1 MSQVKV
7 TGSGKRRGIDV
18 DGLPLLDGST
28 GELALFD
35 KDKVHGALYGQKNDV
50 WRVMLAMG
58 DERRLKCVN

>member
-1 MSQVKV
+1 MSQVTV
-7 TGSGKRRGIDV
+7 TGSGKRRGIAV
-18 DGLPLLDGST
+18 DGLPLVDGST

-35 KDKVHGALYGQKNDV
+35 KDKVHGALYGQKNEV